1 MQKFYRA
8 AALSGGSCFAIL
20 SSSAAFAQTGAP
32 EAAAQASAVS
42 TSVADD
48 ELQDS
53 RDIVVLGKIGY
64 RNRTETTEP
73 VLSYDT
79 EYFQRFEPLTAGDAL
94 KRVPSVSFLSDVIE
108 SDGARLRGLDPGYTQ
123 ILINGEKVPGS
134 NTDRSFFLDR
144 IPAELI
150 DRVEIVRS
158 NSARRTADAVAGTLN
173 IVLRDAFELDGG
185 YVKAGGLLFDDD
197 KVKPN
202 FGAVWGGEVG
212 GGRLLVGGNIQG
224 RYNPKKKTSFRYENE
239 DGVPEFDN
247 REDQNDTRSGTDKS
261 FNASYGLDLGSTRFE
276 LNGFYVRTDRT
287 EHERSRE
294 YDDESAETGPIGGG
308 GNLLTDGDQFEDIEQ
323 DNYSIDGK
331 ARHEWALGKTSLK
344 VGYSR
349 FREDIQSTEVGVD
362 FDVDVEEGEVPE
374 FEFERILQ
382 DINDREFSIGLDH
395 SFPLGQG
402 ISLVIGGLYQD
413 KDRDTDI
420 VSAEDDYELDGSL
433 QDTYDPFEDSPTDF
447 DTEFGEFEPVDGG
460 LNTIE
465 ERRKDI
471 FALVE
476 GKTGIASWEAG
487 VRLETT
493 DIDIQDIAEE
503 ERIKEDYSLLLPSA
517 SVKLDV
523 SANDRIHVSV
533 ARTNRRPRFDY
544 LSPATLEGEL
554 GDNDLRGNPLLKPET
569 AWGVD
574 IGYERRLGRT
584 GVAGVNVFYR
594 KVKDLVELVNTGEAA
609 DENDVEECQEDYEV
623 DVCTFVYQPFN
634 VGSGKTWG
642 VEFDLSTGLDFV
654 GLPDTGIFGNLALL
668 DSKIRDDFGSRRFNG
683 QPKYVYNLGFIQ
695 DLRSLQAAFGVTYRK
710 QGEAFSSVAVETVK
724 TTYDGDLEAFIE
736 KRFGERFMV
745 RLTGSNLLNASKD
758 ELFNKWDNVDDQL
771 SGDIN
776 ALDEVEYESEKAG
789 PVFQLVARVVF

>member
-1 MQKFYRA
+1 MQKFYRG
-8 AALSGGSCFAIL
+8 AALGGASCFAIFYSGPAL
-20 SSSAAFAQTGAP
+20 AQTGAA
-32 EAAAQASAVS
+32 ESFSQGAAVATSA
-42 TSVADD
+42 ADD

-53 RDIVVLGKIGY
+53 REIVVLGKIGY
-64 RNRTETTEP
+64 RNRTDTTEP

-185 YVKAGGLLFDDD
+185 YVKAGGLLFDDG

-212 GGRLLVGGNIQG
+212 GGRLLLGGNIQG

-239 DGVPEFDN
+239 DGVHEFDN
-247 REDQNDTRSGTDKS
+247 RENQDDTRSGTDKS

-294 YDDESAETGPIGGG
+294 YADETAEDGPIGGG
-308 GNLLTDGDQFEDIEQ
+308 GSLLTDGDQFEDIEQ
-323 DNYSIDGK
+323 DSYSIDGK
-331 ARHEWALGKTSLK
+331 VRHEWALGKTTLK

-349 FREDIQSTEVGVD
+349 FREDIQATEVGVD
-362 FDVDVEEGEVPE
+362 FDVDIDEGEGPE
-374 FEFERILQ
+374 FEFERTLQ
-382 DINDREFSIGLDH
+382 DIKDREFSIGVDH
-395 SFPLGQG
+395 SFPLGNK
-402 ISLVIGGLYQD
+402 INLVVGGLYQD

-420 VSAEDDYELDGSL
+420 ASAGDDYELDGSL
-433 QDTYDPFEDSPTDF
+433 QDTYDPFDDSPTDF
-447 DTEFGEFEPVDGG
+447 DAEFEEFEPVEGG

-493 DIDIQDIAEE
+493 DIDINDIAEE

-523 SANDRIHVSV
+523 SENDRIHISV

-544 LSPATLEGEL
+544 LSPAVLEGEL

-569 AWGVD
+569 AWGLD

-584 GVAGVNVFYR
+584 GVAGVNFFYR

-609 DENDVEECQEDYEV
+609 EENDVEECQEDYEV

-654 GLPDTGIFGNLALL
+654 GLPNTGIFGNLALL

-683 QPKYVYNLGFIQ
+683 QPKYVYNVGFIQ

-710 QGEAFSSVAVETVK
+710 QGPARDRVVGETVK
-724 TTYDGDLEAFIE
+724 TSYGGELEAFVE
-736 KRFGERFMV
+736 KRFGKS
-745 RLTGSNLLNASKD
+745 LTIRAVGSNLLNSKKKEAFLKYNNFIDQAGGDFD
-758 ELFNKWDNVDDQL
+758 EYEL
-771 SGDIN
+771 
-776 ALDEVEYESEKAG
+776 ESEKAG
-789 PVFQLVARVVF
+789 PVFQLVGRLAF